1 MKLPARGRE
10 YWTPELGPIPAGAV
24 AVKAEFPAAAGLTEW
39 VDFEV
44 VDGEKVV
51 LVAGPDVDTATWP
64 HPPETVV
71 LPLGRTQPN
80 VLLVGPGSKEI
91 VIRAAGVIDC
101 A

>member
-24 AVKAEFPAAAGLTEW
+24 AVKAEFDDSGW
-39 VDFEV
+39 KDFTT
-44 VDGEKVV
+44 VDGKQVI
-51 LVAGPDVDTATWP
+51 LIAGPAVDVATWP
-64 HPPETVV
+64 NPVGTVV

-80 VLLVGPGSKEI
+80 VLLVGPGSQEI
-91 VIRAAGVIDC
+91 VIRTAGVIDC